1 MKYFRVASLLEGASY
16 LAILSVTAGLISRD
30 YVSVIGAAHGVLFIL
45 YLLLSLQ
52 ASHKQGWSVI
62 TWLLIAFASVVPFAF
77 IAVEVYLRKEMRGQE
92 I

>member
-1 MKYFRVASLLEGASY
+1 MKYFRVASLLEGTSY

-77 IAVEVYLRKEMRGQE
+77 VAVEVYLRKEMRGQE